1 MADQT
6 TNYKMIKP
14 IGSEKYNLDVFNDN
28 WDTIDA
34 QMKINADEV
43 AKKENEV
50 KGAASTM
57 VKSNTTASRVIV
69 SDTSGKLTPS
79 DITTTELGYLD
90 GAKKNIQEQ
99 IDAETKARSDSDVAL
114 GGRIDSEASA
124 RSTND
129 TALGK
134 RIDDETSDRKSE
146 ITRVEGLVSSEA
158 TARSQGD
165 STLDG
170 KITAEANT
178 RTTNDTALGKRID
191 AEITAREQGDSTL
204 DGKITSEAN
213 TRKADD
219 DTLRSRIATEEQERA
234 KAVNAEITARQNA
247 DVNLQNQVNGKV
259 PQSGGTMTGKLI
271 AQNNT
276 EYTTAQVRNIIV
288 STMEPT
294 SADGSNGML
303 WLVYK
308 G

>member
-14 IGSEKYNLDVFNDN
+14 IGSEKYDLDVFNDN
-28 WDTIDA
+28 WDTIDT

-50 KGAASTM
+50 KGAVSTM

-129 TALGK
+129 TTLGK
-134 RIDDETSDRKSE
+134 RIDGETSERKSE
-146 ITRVEGLVSSEA
+146 ISRVEGLINTET

-165 STLDG
+165 SNLDG
-170 KITAEANT
+170 KITAEATT
-178 RTTNDTALGKRID
+178 RATNDTALGKRID
-191 AEITAREQGDSTL
+191 DEIAARGSGDSTL
-204 DGKITSEAN
+204 DAKITSEAN

-234 KAVNAEITARQNA
+234 KAVSAEITARQNA
-247 DVNLQNQVNGKV
+247 DVNLQNQVDGKV

-288 STMEPT
+288 STVEPT